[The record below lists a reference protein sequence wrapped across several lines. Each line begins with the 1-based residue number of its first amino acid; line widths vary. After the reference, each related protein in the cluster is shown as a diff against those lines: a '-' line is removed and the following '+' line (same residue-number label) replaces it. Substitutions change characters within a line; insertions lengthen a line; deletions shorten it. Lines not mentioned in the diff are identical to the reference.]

1 MNCSFYTAA
10 VGAANQQERL
20 DVHGNNIAN
29 INTYGF
35 KAGKPTFTQLMYG
48 MVDGIEG
55 EELPRGTG
63 SRLDA
68 ADTDFSPTS
77 LHETGFAY
85 DYAIEGWGFFA
96 LMDPATGDYTYSR
109 DGSFAPAQFQI
120 NGQTGWYLSDGV
132 GRLVMGQD
140 GRPIEIEHPEV
151 SQPVGDPLNVG
162 IFDFINYNGMK
173 YQGDNRFNPVDKN
186 GQVRRGSGK
195 LIQGYLE
202 DSNADL
208 ANEFTKV
215 IETQRSFTYMLKMVS
230 ASDEIETTVNN
241 LR

>member
-29 INTYGF
+29 INTFGF
-35 KAGKPTFTQLMYG
+35 KAGKPSFTQLMYG
-48 MVDGIEG
+48 MVDGIDG

-63 SRLDA
+63 SRMDA
-68 ADTDFSPTS
+68 ADTDFRPTN
-77 LHETGFAY
+77 LHETGLAY

-96 LMDPATGDYTYSR
+96 LLDPSTGNYTYTR
-109 DGSFAPAQFQI
+109 DGSFTVSQFQ
-120 NGQTGWYLSDGV
+120 GEWYLTDGV

-140 GRPIEIEHPEV
+140 GRPIEIENPDV
-151 SQPVGDPLNVG
+151 TQPVGKPLNVG

-186 GQVRRGSGK
+186 GQVRRGTGK

-208 ANEFTKV
+208 ANEFAKV
-215 IETQRSFTYMLKMVS
+215 IETQRSFTYMLKMV
-230 ASDEIETTVNN
+230 ATSDEIETTVNS

>member
-1 MNCSFYTAA
+1 MNCSFYTAV

-29 INTYGF
+29 INTYGY
-35 KAGKPTFTQLMYG
+35 KAGKPSFTQLMYG
-48 MVDGIEG
+48 MVDGIDG

-68 ADTDFSPTS
+68 ADTDFSPTN
-77 LHETGFAY
+77 LHETGLAY

-96 LMDPATGDYTYSR
+96 LMDPGTGEYTYSR
-109 DGSFAPAQFQI
+109 DGSFAPAQFQ
-120 NGQTGWYLSDGV
+120 GRWYLTDGM
-132 GRLVMGQD
+132 GLLVMGQD
-140 GRPIEIEHPEV
+140 GRPIEIEHPEET
-151 SQPVGDPLNVG
+151 QKTGTPLNVG

-173 YQGDNRFNPVDKN
+173 YQGENRFYPVDKN
-186 GQVRRGSGK
+186 MQVMRGSGK

-202 DSNADL
+202 DSNADI
-208 ANEFTKV
+208 ANEFTKI
-215 IETQRSFTYMLKMVS
+215 IETQRSFSYMLKMVS